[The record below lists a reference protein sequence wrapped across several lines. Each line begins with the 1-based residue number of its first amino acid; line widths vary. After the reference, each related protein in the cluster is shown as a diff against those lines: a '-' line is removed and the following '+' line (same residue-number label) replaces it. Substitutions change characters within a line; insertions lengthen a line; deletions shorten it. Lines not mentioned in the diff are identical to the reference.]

1 MRFSL
6 LAFRFYMR
14 SFVPIFLT
22 ILFLVAGEGSIFFPD
37 WRLFFILASLFA
49 GVVALFTWQLR
60 FLPTL
65 LLTFLVVFAGISFFL
80 FAFPKDSDNAQF
92 NIIPHL
98 FIALWAL
105 ALWLTLEERVRA
117 SRGVPPALNR
127 IQAIIFTVMFLFFAA
142 SSSALGAPFFID
154 GWVLLLMIA
163 LCESIAIFIR
173 LEGHT
178 RVSAL
183 TVPNRRI
190 LLYSIV
196 TAMLISE
203 AFLAMSFWPFAPL
216 TVAAVLITIDYA
228 LANLFIRLFRS
239 NLRII
244 DVLKV
249 SAIFSLVLIGLLIRG
264 PWLP

>member
-1 MRFSL
+1 
-6 LAFRFYMR
+6 MR
-14 SFVPIFLT
+14 SLVPIFLT
-22 ILFLVAGEGSIFFPD
+22 VLFLVAGEGSILFPD

-49 GVVALFTWQLR
+49 GVIALFTWQLR

-65 LLTFLVVFAGISFFL
+65 LLTFLVVFSGISFFL
-80 FAFPKDSDNAQF
+80 FAFPRDVDNAQF
-92 NIIPHL
+92 NFIPHF
-98 FIALWAL
+98 FIIGWAL

-142 SSSALGAPFFID
+142 SSSALGAPFFIE
-154 GWVLLLMIA
+154 GWILLLMIA
-163 LCESIAIFIR
+163 LCESIAMFIR
-173 LEGHT
+173 LEGHI

-183 TVPNRRI
+183 AASNRRI
-190 LLYSIV
+190 LLYSI
-196 TAMLISE
+196 TSAMLVTE

-216 TVAAVLITIDYA
+216 TTAAVLITIDYV

-249 SAIFSLVLIGLLIRG
+249 SAVFSLVLTALLIRG

>member
-1 MRFSL
+1 
-6 LAFRFYMR
+6 MR
-14 SFVPIFLT
+14 SLVPIFLT
-22 ILFLVAGEGSIFFPD
+22 VLFLVAGEGSILFPD

-49 GVVALFTWQLR
+49 GAIALLMWQLR

-65 LLTFLVVFAGISFFL
+65 LLTFLVVFSGISFFL
-80 FAFPKDSDNAQF
+80 FAFPRDPNGVQF
-92 NIIPHL
+92 NIVTHL
-98 FIALWAL
+98 FIVGWAL

-127 IQAIIFTVMFLFFAA
+127 IQGIIFAVMFLFFAA
-142 SSSALGAPFFID
+142 SSSALGAPFFLE

-163 LCESIAIFIR
+163 ICESIAMFIR

-183 TVPNRRI
+183 TAPNRRI
-190 LLYSIV
+190 LLYSV
-196 TAMLISE
+196 ASALLIAE
-203 AFLAMSFWPFAPL
+203 AFFAMSFWPFAPL
-216 TVAAVLITIDYA
+216 TLAAVLITMDYA

-239 NLRII
+239 NLRVI

-249 SAIFSLVLIGLLIRG
+249 TAIFSVVLIALLIRG